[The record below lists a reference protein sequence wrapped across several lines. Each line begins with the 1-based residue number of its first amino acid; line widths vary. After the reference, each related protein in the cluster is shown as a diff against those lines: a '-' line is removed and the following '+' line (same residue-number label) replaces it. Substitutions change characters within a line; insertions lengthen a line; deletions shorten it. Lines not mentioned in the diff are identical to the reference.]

1 MTSIETILLVGF
13 MIVVGF
19 LPSVLIA
26 VIGWKLTRKVK
37 NSFVRIIVRAAVV
50 STAFAPTIY
59 GHAGPMFAVWVI
71 FLGTGADRVSYGL
84 LPIGVIWVII
94 ATFMLLWRNV
104 RKRRVDGPTVQT

>member
-37 NSFVRIIVRAAVV
+37 NSFVRIIVRAAGF
-50 STAFAPTIY
+50 TALLNHIY
-59 GHAGPMFAVWVI
+59 AGPMFAVWVI
-71 FLGTGADRVSYGL
+71 SSAPALSILGYYQSVSFNT
-84 LPIGVIWVII
+84 
-94 ATFMLLWRNV
+94 ATFACRNV
-104 RKRRVDGPTVQT
+104 RREGDNNG